1 MIFLDRP
8 PTRFDRLAR
17 LSRRLIWI
25 FVAAS
30 VQAQNWP
37 SFRGP
42 EATGILETRGVPIS
56 WDVGK
61 NRNVAWRTPI
71 PGLGHSSPIVWGDRI
86 YVTSAVSNDPKSVF
100 QYPLV
105 GQLDRRTDLAKHQF
119 KLFCLDKRSGKLLW
133 EKVAAEMEPRVARHP
148 HNSYASATPATDG
161 TRVVAF
167 FGSEGLHAF
176 DLDGNLLW
184 KQDVGALDQGAFD
197 VPDYKWGNASSPIL
211 YKNRVIVQCD
221 QQKGSFIAA
230 FDSATGKR
238 VWQTEREGLPS
249 WSTPTVHE
257 GRDRAEL
264 VTNGTEYFRG
274 YDPDTGRELWRIKGT
289 SMISVP
295 TPFVA
300 HNLIYLASGYFRFIQ
315 PIVALRPGSAGDVKP
330 EAIAWRTDRG
340 APYLPTP
347 IVYGDHFYVFNHRG
361 VLTVYHAKSGERFY
375 EQRLGPGGAFASS
388 PVGTEGRL
396 YAASEDG
403 EVYVV
408 KAGPT
413 FELLATNKMGEVV
426 MATPALTNGMLI
438 IRGLKHVFGIATPK

>member
-1 MIFLDRP
+1 M
-8 PTRFDRLAR
+8 
-17 LSRRLIWI
+17 
-25 FVAAS
+25 
-30 VQAQNWP
+30 
-37 SFRGP
+37 
-42 EATGILETRGVPIS
+42 
-56 WDVGK
+56 
-61 NRNVAWRTPI
+61 
-71 PGLGHSSPIVWGDRI
+71 
-86 YVTSAVSNDPKSVF
+86 
-100 QYPLV
+100 
-105 GQLDRRTDLAKHQF
+105 
-119 KLFCLDKRSGKLLW
+119 
-133 EKVAAEMEPRVARHP
+133 
-148 HNSYASATPATDG
+148 
-161 TRVVAF
+161 VAF
-167 FGSEGLHAF
+167 FGSEGLYAF

-184 KQDVGALDQGAFD
+184 KQDIGALDQGAFD

-330 EAIAWRTDRG
+330 EAIAWRTIEARRTSPRQSSTAITSMFSITGACSRCTTRKAASAFMNNASVPG
-340 APYLPTP
+340 APS
-347 IVYGDHFYVFNHRG
+347 HRRQL
-361 VLTVYHAKSGERFY
+361 VR
-375 EQRLGPGGAFASS
+375 R
-388 PVGTEGRL
+388 
-396 YAASEDG
+396 AASMPPA
-403 EVYVV
+403 
-408 KAGPT
+408 KT
-413 FELLATNKMGEVV
+413 ATSSS
-426 MATPALTNGMLI
+426 
-438 IRGLKHVFGIATPK
+438 